1 MEKKKNEATH
11 AVAKANKG
19 FSAIMMGRVDEI
31 AQNSGSTLSV
41 KDKSFAQDIILSTY
55 KRMIEEDIDPND
67 VNFIGCNFPGQVK
80 RYARLGLSLNENEI
94 WLDIRNNSK
103 AKKKDINIK
112 IQYQGEEKL
121 LTKFC
126 KKNGGVINV
135 IKDIIME
142 GEEVVTSRDFK
153 TGNYVISDH
162 KIPDILHRNI
172 NIANKENVIGAY
184 AIAYHKDG
192 TQTAIIIDK
201 DRIERA
207 MKSAQTKVI
216 WNADYKKMVLKTV
229 VHELYKELT
238 KFNVIPDELLD
249 DYHDMVLNKEEVQAE
264 INANAN
270 SEVFEADFD
279 IKDDQPPHQ
288 IEQESASP
296 KVNMETG
303 EVLKEKEPAKQAQY
317 SYQQELSE
325 EEPF

>member
-1 MEKKKNEATH
+1 MDNKKNEATH

-31 AQNSGSTLSV
+31 AQNSGSALSI

-80 RYARLGLSLNENEI
+80 RYTRLGLSLNENEI

-126 KKNGGVINV
+126 QKNGGVINV
-135 IKDIIME
+135 IKDVIME

-264 INANAN
+264 ISANAN
-270 SEVFEADFD
+270 KEVFEADFD

-288 IEQESASP
+288 LEQDSSSP
-296 KVNMETG
+296 KFDMKTG

-317 SYQQELSE
+317 AYQKELSE

>member
-1 MEKKKNEATH
+1 MDNKKNEATH

-19 FSAIMMGRVDEI
+19 FSAIMMGEVDKI
-31 AQNSGSTLSV
+31 AQYSGSALSV
-41 KDKSFAQDIILSTY
+41 KDRSFAQDIILSTY
-55 KRMIEEDIDPND
+55 KRMIEENINPND

-103 AKKKDINIK
+103 ANKKDINIK

-126 KKNGGVINV
+126 QKNNGVINI
-135 IKDIIME
+135 IKDVIME

-172 NIANKENVIGAY
+172 NSANKESVIGAY

-192 TQTAIIIDK
+192 TQTAVIIDK

-207 MKSAQTKVI
+207 MKAAQTKII
-216 WNADYKKMVLKTV
+216 WTADYKKMVLKTV
-229 VHELYKELT
+229 VHELYKELA
-238 KFNVIPDELLD
+238 KFNVIPDELLN
-249 DYHDMVLNKEEVQAE
+249 DYREMVLNKDEVQVE

-279 IKDDQPPHQ
+279 IKDDQPSHQ

-296 KVNMETG
+296 TVNMETG
-303 EVLKEKEPAKQAQY
+303 EVLKEKDSVKRDQY
-317 SYQQELSE
+317 TYQQQSL